1 MIRIHILVLLITVLS
16 CSMHSSLKLKSKLPA
31 DISFKDNSEVF
42 INKLPLGIL
51 TVNNLRSNGFEVQIV
66 FKKFTNIPDNS
77 ILVYFENPVGPSFF
91 EIITGNSKTNFTNG
105 ELVIFKEHYFEK
117 LIKDS
122 LGVKKYQILNKLT
135 GAQRT
140 N

>member
-1 MIRIHILVLLITVLS
+1 
-16 CSMHSSLKLKSKLPA
+16 MHSSLKLKSKLPA

-140 N
+140 NW